1 MWLSYLQTVWYFSA
15 LPLTFVRQGQSSI
28 WCQLFPSAKV
38 RLFSLP
44 SNFWIVKFSSL
55 AIGSKHYFQPCVML
69 DMFLLILLS
78 GSFPSLGYIHHTHVL
93 LSVLLNAQGS
103 PFADLW
109 NSQFSSA
116 LHFMVPILW
125 VLTKWASPDLHL
137 CLLSLRRWP
146 WSAWH
151 LSSLPQ
157 LWNSLKTVNWG
168 NHKIHRVCFLSLR
181 HYYLSVWHPVSWKP
195 LFCLDFLVVLDKRAN
210 LHFVTVTVFWL
221 KTEVLVYLL
230 SSITCNNV
238 SI

>member
-78 GSFPSLGYIHHTHVL
+78 GSFPSLVYIHHTHVL
-93 LSVLLNAQGS
+93 LSILLNAQGS

-109 NSQFSSA
+109 NSHFFS
-116 LHFMVPILW
+116 
-125 VLTKWASPDLHL
+125 
-137 CLLSLRRWP
+137 LSISW
-146 WSAWH
+146 
-151 LSSLPQ
+151 
-157 LWNSLKTVNWG
+157 
-168 NHKIHRVCFLSLR
+168 FLS
-181 HYYLSVWHPVSWKP
+181 
-195 LFCLDFLVVLDKRAN
+195 CGIEE
-210 LHFVTVTVFWL
+210 
-221 KTEVLVYLL
+221 EVLVYLL